1 MLLRYWWHARA
12 KHIPREDLRL
22 RQVGK
27 VGGRHQ
33 WQEGGQ
39 EGGQAEQRDSRGATT
54 LISEIG
60 GYHGTQR
67 ATTVTGLV
75 VGIESNQQ
83 RFLSADLSGR
93 LAAIDIGSNSV
104 RLIVA
109 EAVRGGNY
117 RILDEEREPT
127 RLGRSVGQDGNLDAE
142 SMEKTITALDT
153 FKKISAGFQA
163 ESLRVIAT
171 CAIREAGNGPDFCRR
186 IRDEIGLDVE
196 VISGEQ
202 EGRYAFSSVQHAF
215 DLTDKNVVVADIG
228 GGSTEIVF
236 STGEMIE
243 EIYSTPLGAVR
254 LTEQFPCSEVDAAD
268 AFLQMEREITN
279 CLKRKTG
286 KPPFAP
292 HFMVG
297 CGGTF
302 TTLADLLMAARK
314 GSDRQVAGFRASHAD
329 VRHLLDRLRKL
340 PVRSRRALP
349 GMTPDR
355 ADIIVAGVA
364 IIDALMK
371 RFRINSLVVHSRGVR
386 DGLLREMIQ
395 ESHDLRATT
404 AELRMSAVDRFAD
417 ACSGEAEHG
426 RQVAFLAGRIYEQ
439 LREPFGM
446 PEGDRL
452 LVETAARLQ
461 DVGYVISYEQHHK
474 HSYHLIRNSQLPGL
488 RQHDLELIANVAR
501 YHRGASPKRKHDAF
515 RRLTSDERQR
525 VRRLAAILRLA
536 GGLDRSRSQQVRDVR
551 ACVDDGRVTLQTCAE
566 EEPQVDIWGAERRR
580 QLFEEVFGMPVTITW
595 QAAVSSQSS

>member
-1 MLLRYWWHARA
+1 MKIGTPGSDGKSRRCAAGLRT
-12 KHIPREDLRL
+12 DVND
-22 RQVGK
+22 VG
-27 VGGRHQ
+27 
-33 WQEGGQ
+33 
-39 EGGQAEQRDSRGATT
+39 
-54 LISEIG
+54 G
-60 GYHGTQR
+60 GYHGFLP
-67 ATTVTGLV
+67 ATTVAGTV

-83 RFLSADLSGR
+83 RYLSADLSGR

-127 RLGRSVGQDGNLDAE
+127 RLGRSVGRDGNLDAE
-142 SMEKTITALDT
+142 SMEQTLAALNT
-153 FKKISAGFQA
+153 FQQIAAGFQA

-171 CAIREAGNGPDFCRR
+171 CAIREAGNGPDFCQR
-186 IRDEIGLDVE
+186 IREEVGLEVE

-215 DLTDKNVVVADIG
+215 DLSGKNVIVADIG

-254 LTEQFPCSEVDAAD
+254 LTERFAANGETDIAEMFPKLESDIAD
-268 AFLQMEREITN
+268 
-279 CLKRKTG
+279 CLKRMTT

-302 TTLADLLMAARK
+302 TTLADLLMASQR
-314 GSDRQVAGFRASHAD
+314 GSDKEVAGFRASHAD
-329 VRHLLDRLRKL
+329 VRHLLDRLRKM
-340 PVRSRRALP
+340 PVRGRRSLP

-355 ADIIVAGVA
+355 ADIIVAGIA
-364 IIDALMK
+364 IIDAMMK
-371 RFRINSLVVHSRGVR
+371 RFRVNTLIVHSRGVR
-386 DGLLREMIQ
+386 DGLLREMI
-395 ESHDLRATT
+395 RASGDSEGSTVE
-404 AELRMSAVDRFAD
+404 ARVAAVDRFAD

-426 RQVAFLAGRIYEQ
+426 RQVAFLAGRIFADLQ
-439 LREPFGM
+439 QRFSM
-446 PEGDRL
+446 PEGDREL
-452 LVETAARLQ
+452 LEMAARLQ

-474 HSYHLIRNSQLPGL
+474 HSYHLIRNSQLPGV

-501 YHRGASPKRKHDAF
+501 YHRGASPKKKHDSF
-515 RRLTSDERQR
+515 RRLSSGEKER

-551 ACVDDGRVTLQTCAE
+551 AVIEDDRVTLVTMAV

-580 QLFEEVFGMPVTITW
+580 QLFEQVFGMPVTIGWEGHPT
-595 QAAVSSQSS
+595 AQSA